1 MRYIVNPAGNRIV
14 VATPTETHA
23 LRPSIAACFRS
34 RYVSEGD
41 IEDFCQ
47 EVEIVAWQAV
57 QERRIVGND
66 FVRPVDAL
74 LSFMFAIA
82 WNLWR
87 NHRRKRWVW
96 NEAVVDEMPDVS
108 GPDPDG
114 RMDARETLLRLM
126 MHEDIARIL
135 IDAASD
141 VPFAERAGD
150 LPRTTYC
157 SRLTNARKWAR
168 EVDAGRWQA
177 PRQPTP
183 STPWKRKKKR

>member
-23 LRPSIAACFRS
+23 LRPSIAASFRS

-57 QERRIVGND
+57 QEQRIVSND

-96 NEAVVDEMPDVS
+96 NEAVVDEMPDVA

-114 RMDARETLLRLM
+114 RIDARETLLRLM
-126 MHEDIARIL
+126 MREDIARIL

-141 VPFAERAGD
+141 VPFAERVGD
-150 LPRTTYC
+150 LPRTTYF
-157 SRLTNARKWAR
+157 SRLTNARKWAK
-168 EVDAGRWQA
+168 EVDAGRWRG
-177 PRQPTP
+177 PKQPTP